1 MYIIVHR
8 ATFISIGMT
17 KAFGFFPTI
26 DQEYNKKQVDSKY
39 FFIEIIVS
47 STINAHNLSL
57 LSSNSH

>member
-8 ATFISIGMT
+8 ATFLNMGMT

-39 FFIEIIVS
+39 FFIEIIVFHQ
-47 STINAHNLSL
+47 TLIEMDILLYNL
-57 LSSNSH
+57 N